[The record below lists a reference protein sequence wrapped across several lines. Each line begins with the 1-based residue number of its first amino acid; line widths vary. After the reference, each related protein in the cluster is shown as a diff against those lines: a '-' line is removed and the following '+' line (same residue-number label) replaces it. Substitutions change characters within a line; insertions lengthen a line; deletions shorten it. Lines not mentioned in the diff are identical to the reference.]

1 MEFQITFL
9 ENEKII
15 EVRLTD
21 YLDWAVIEQI
31 VPQVSKLVL
40 ERNCRSILLNF
51 ATANLKLSTVN
62 IYMTPDKLAKE
73 FKKYQIDIHSLRRAL
88 IVAADEADYK
98 FLSNVTVNQFQRLQ
112 IFHDEASAISW
123 LME

>member
-31 VPQVSKLVL
+31 VPQVSKLAL

-112 IFHDEASAISW
+112 IFHDEASA
-123 LME
+123 

>member
-1 MEFQITFL
+1 MEFQISFL

-31 VPQVSKLVL
+31 VPKVSKLVL
-40 ERNCRSILLNF
+40 ERNCRNILLNF

-88 IVAADEADYK
+88 IVAADEADYQ